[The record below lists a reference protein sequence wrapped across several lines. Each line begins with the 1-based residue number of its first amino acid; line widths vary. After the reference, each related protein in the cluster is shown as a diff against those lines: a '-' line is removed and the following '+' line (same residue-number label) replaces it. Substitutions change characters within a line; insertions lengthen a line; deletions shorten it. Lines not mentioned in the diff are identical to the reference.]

1 MGGEVEP
8 VNSTKRKSGKLEGGF
23 NATERGVYAAS
34 TWKNER
40 FRISHVAMNFER
52 EAA

>member
-1 MGGEVEP
+1 MRKP
-8 VNSTKRKSGKLEGGF
+8 VLARGKGVHGGF
-23 NATERGVYAAS
+23 NAMERGVYAAS

-40 FRISHVAMNFER
+40 FRISQVSKNFDR